1 MIQKNIADHQ
11 VITVKVIPKSKKT
24 EYIGLLTDGSHKI
37 KLKALPEN
45 GNANR
50 ELLHFLK
57 NETGTDWGILSGNT
71 GSRKILKKI

>member
-1 MIQKNIADHQ
+1 MIQKNIADNHI
-11 VITVKVIPKSKKT
+11 ITVKVIPKSKKT
-24 EYIGLLTDGSHKI
+24 EYIGLLMDGSHKI

-57 NETGTDWGILSGNT
+57 NETGNDWEILSGNT